1 MFISTTPVF
10 AAAAVAFILNCSAA
24 PAQMLCNPQNG
35 KFCFSEAARASYLK
49 NYDAVEARAKA
60 KITQGNFK
68 DALTDLDSLFDAQK
82 PGTVAQLTFMRAE
95 ALLGMGDFVRADEAI
110 RAAENADQDLNRKVG
125 LRHYYFIRGAIFQ
138 GIDPSSWEAEQ
149 AYSQAAELPATNQ
162 IDAAERHDQAFS
174 YYNLASI
181 IGSPD
186 AERMGN
192 VDKFLQMQSDNGDGY
207 FLRGQLKAGLG
218 DYDSAIAD
226 YDRAG
231 SLKTSG
237 DLNLFRGIAYVKKAD
252 AANTLENLANAIKD
266 LTTSIAAH
274 PDSEPS
280 YLQRGIAYI
289 RMSDAH
295 PDYIKLGFAD
305 FDMAQKL
312 NSDDIDVYSN
322 RGEFHLF
329 FARKNP
335 KIRVAEASLA
345 AADYQEVL
353 RRAKSYP
360 FTGSALYVELAEA
373 QLEQTNKLLGEAAK
387 SKK

>member
-1 MFISTTPVF
+1 
-10 AAAAVAFILNCSAA
+10 
-24 PAQMLCNPQNG
+24 
-35 KFCFSEAARASYLK
+35 LK
-49 NYDAVEARAKA
+49 QR
-60 KITQGNFK
+60 
-68 DALTDLDSLFDAQK
+68 
-82 PGTVAQLTFMRAE
+82 
-95 ALLGMGDFVRADEAI
+95 
-110 RAAENADQDLNRKVG
+110 
-125 LRHYYFIRGAIFQ
+125 
-138 GIDPSSWEAEQ
+138 Q
-149 AYSQAAELPATNQ
+149 A
-162 IDAAERHDQAFS
+162 
-174 YYNLASI
+174 
-181 IGSPD
+181 D

-192 VDKFLQMQSDNGDGY
+192 VDKFLQMQGDNGDGY
-207 FLRGQLKAGLG
+207 FLRGQLKAGLA

-226 YDRAG
+226 YGRAG

-237 DLNLFRGIAYVKKAD
+237 DFNLFRGIAYIKKAGAATD
-252 AANTLENLANAIKD
+252 MANTLENLANAIKD
-266 LTTSIAAH
+266 LTMSIAAH
-274 PDSEPS
+274 SDSELS

-305 FDMAQKL
+305 FDKAQKL
-312 NSDDIDVYSN
+312 NSDDIDIYSM

-360 FTGSALYVELAEA
+360 FTGSALYVELAA
-373 QLEQTNKLLGEAAK
+373 TQLEQTNKLLGEAAK